1 MLLSIETANIS
12 MKEIVITGTTC
23 HVFADVV
30 GAMLADGLALEA
42 LVDFPERVMISDT
55 RLTIGHLP
63 LGNYEKVRESFSGY
77 STAVLTYSDNLQDR
91 YSNELTLRHF
101 VDTVHA
107 AREAGVE
114 RLIVVGSPDSQAFFV
129 SDLRR
134 LDDIDWVFISTEG
147 NYPGRVVSEVKNPA
161 FHSAVYS
168 EA

>member
-1 MLLSIETANIS
+1 

-30 GAMLADGLALEA
+30 SAALADGLTVEA
-42 LVDFPERVMISDT
+42 LVDFPEKVMIADS
-55 RLTIGHLP
+55 RLTVGHLP
-63 LGNYEKVRESFSGY
+63 LGNHDKVRESFEGY
-77 STAVLTYSDNLQDR
+77 TTAVLTYSDNLQDR
-91 YSNELTLRHF
+91 YANELTLLHF

-107 AREAGVE
+107 AREAGVQ

-147 NYPGRVVSEVKNPA
+147 NYPGRTVSEIRKPT
-161 FHSAVYS
+161 FHNAVYC